1 MTEAAR
7 RIVVRLPRARREQDI
22 LNAAHTVFV
31 RHGYEA
37 ASMSEIADI
46 AGVVEGTIYKYF
58 DGKRAL
64 LYRVVARWYE
74 AMLADF
80 AEHLAGHRG
89 TRARLRF
96 VIWRHLA
103 SIRDNP
109 GLCRLFFREI
119 RGDPEYHGSTIHDLN
134 RRYTHV
140 VVEILRDG
148 VADGEVRAGLPF
160 ALLRD
165 MVYGA
170 VEHHTWAYV
179 AGRGAI
185 DADAVADRLVDLVL
199 GGAAPARDGTPD
211 RLETLVTR
219 LERAVVA
226 HGVP

>member
-22 LNAAHTVFV
+22 LDAAHEVFV

-37 ASMSEIADI
+37 ASMSEIAEI

-64 LYRVVARWYE
+64 LYRVIGRWYE
-74 AMLADF
+74 AMLADY
-80 AEHLAGHRG
+80 AEHLATHRG

-96 VIWRHLA
+96 VIRRHVA

-109 GLCRLFFREI
+109 ALCRLFFREI
-119 RGDPEYHGSTIHDLN
+119 RGDPEYRGSAIHEFN

-140 VVEILRDG
+140 VVEILREG
-148 VADGEVRAGLPF
+148 VASNEVRAGLPF
-160 ALLRD
+160 ALVRD
-165 MVYGA
+165 MIYGA
-170 VEHHTWAYV
+170 VEHQTWAYV
-179 AGRGAI
+179 CGQGSL

-199 GGAAPARDGTPD
+199 GGVAPAPDAATD
-211 RLETLVTR
+211 RLEALVQR
-219 LERAVVA
+219 LERTVR
-226 HGVP
+226 